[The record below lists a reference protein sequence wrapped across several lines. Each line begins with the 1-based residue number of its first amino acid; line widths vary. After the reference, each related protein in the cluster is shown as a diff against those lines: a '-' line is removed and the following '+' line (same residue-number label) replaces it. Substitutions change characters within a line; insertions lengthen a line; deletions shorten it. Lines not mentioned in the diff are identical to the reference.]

1 MDVYIPGLIHAV
13 SISDCVI
20 LDGMMNT
27 DCRIWQWSQP
37 FGIIL
42 AVSFYMGLKCSLSH
56 KGNNKG

>member
-13 SISDCVI
+13 SISDCV
-20 LDGMMNT
+20 LDGGMST

-42 AVSFYMGLKCSLSH
+42 AVSFYMGLKLSLSD
-56 KGNNKG
+56 KGNNTG